1 MSKSKKRVRGFTLIE
16 LIIALFIL
24 ALSSTVLVT
33 AYVSA
38 YSHVVGN
45 NELTDRMSEQQKYIE
60 NKKSKNG
67 SNVDVFNAL
76 CDTNI
81 TNAYSGVTT
90 GSIYVDLKCTHDEN
104 GGFPTG
110 KDEFRINCVMYTL
123 KNLDYGDGTVVA
135 DDDQLNVDFKY
146 FEGSNAKN

>member
-1 MSKSKKRVRGFTLIE
+1 MRKSKKRVGGFTLIE

-24 ALSSTVLVT
+24 ALSSTVLVM

-38 YSHVVGN
+38 YSHVIGN
-45 NELTDRMSEQQKYIE
+45 NQLTDRMSEQQEYIE
-60 NKKSKNG
+60 MKKSKNAANA
-67 SNVDVFNAL
+67 NVFDAL

-90 GSIYVDLKCTHDEN
+90 GNIYVELKCTHDVQ
-104 GGFPTG
+104 GGFPSG
-110 KDEFRINCVMYTL
+110 KKEFRINCVMYTV
-123 KNLDYGDGTVVA
+123 KNLDYGNGTVVD

>member
-1 MSKSKKRVRGFTLIE
+1 MNKSKKRVRGFTLIE

-24 ALSSTVLVT
+24 ALSGTVLVT

-38 YSHVVGN
+38 YSHLVGN
-45 NELTDRMSEQQKYIE
+45 NQLTDRMSEQQKYIE
-60 NKKSKNG
+60 MKKSKNA
-67 SNVDVFNAL
+67 SNVDVFDAL

-90 GSIYVDLKCTHDEN
+90 GNIYVDLKCTHDVK
-104 GGFPTG
+104 GGFPSG
-110 KDEFRINCVMYTL
+110 KNEFRINCVMYTL
-123 KNLDYGDGTVVA
+123 KNLEYGDGTVVG

>member
-90 GSIYVDLKCTHDEN
+90 GSIYVDLKCTHDAN
-104 GGFPTG
+104 NGFPTG